1 MAYRKFNGNGD
12 GQSAE
17 DRALDRFADLMVEKI
32 KSLQSDWQKPWFTEG
47 SLKWPKNLSGREYNG
62 MNAAMLMLLCEKNDY
77 RLPVFCTFNRVTGLN
92 YSVGKDGSRKPLVDD
107 NGENL
112 PTVTVNKGEK
122 SFPIFLTSFTVVN
135 RETKEKTKYEDY
147 KKLSDEEKKEYNV
160 YPKLNVYNVFNV
172 AQTNLE
178 QARPELYA
186 KLEEQNRLKRPAS
199 LDGEKFSFPAMDE
212 IIKHGLWLCP
222 IKPTHQDQAY
232 YSITRDEIVL
242 PEKSQFMTGEAF
254 YGTAFHEM
262 THSTGSEGRLNRL
275 KPTTFGSNDY
285 AREEL
290 VAELGSALVA
300 SRYGIVKNVKDESAA
315 YLKSWLDSLK
325 ESPEFIKTTLQDV
338 RRATSMISHR
348 IDLVQGQIDSYQ
360 AIPGHTTE
368 YPDVYDIDNDGNT
381 TEVVHIE
388 DRPFDMMRED
398 EEVPFQGTHRS
409 R

>member
-1 MAYRKFNGNGD
+1 MFNRKLTLPTESRIHGDMYVRFGGRYGETYRRKTTRRPIPSLLLLHCENEGY
-12 GQSAE
+12 
-17 DRALDRFADLMVEKI
+17 KI
-32 KSLQSDWQKPWFTEG
+32 P
-47 SLKWPKNLSGREYNG
+47 R
-62 MNAAMLMLLCEKNDY
+62 
-77 RLPVFCTFNRVTGLN
+77 FCTFDCVQKLN
-92 YSVGKDGSRKPLVDD
+92 KSGKDG
-107 NGENL
+107 EEL
-112 PTVTVNKGEK
+112 PRVSVLRGEK
-122 SFPIFLTSFTVVN
+122 SFPVMLTTFTCIHK
-135 RETKEKTKYEDY
+135 ETKEKIKYDDY

-172 AQTNLE
+172 AQPNLE

-275 KPTTFGSNDY
+275 KPTTFGSDDY

>member
-1 MAYRKFNGNGD
+1 MGYRKHNDSGD
-12 GQSAE
+12 GRSAE
-17 DRALDRFADLMVEKI
+17 DRALDRFADLMIEKI
-32 KSLQSDWQKPWFTEG
+32 KSLQSDWQKPWFTEN
-47 SLKWPKNLSGREYNG
+47 SLKWPKNLNGREYNG
-62 MNAAMLMLLCEKNDY
+62 MNAALLMLLCEKNGY
-77 RLPVFCTFNRVTGLN
+77 QLPVFCTFNRVTGMN
-92 YSVGKDGSRKPLVDD
+92 YSVDKEGNRKPLVDG
-107 NGENL
+107 NGEKL
-112 PTVTVNKGEK
+112 PVVTVNKGEK

-135 RETKEKTKYEDY
+135 RETKEKIKYEDY
-147 KKLSDEEKKEYNV
+147 RKLSDEDKKAYNV

-186 KLEEQNRLKRPAS
+186 KLEEQNRIRRPATF
-199 LDGEKFSFPAMDE
+199 DGEKFSFPAMDE
-212 IIKHGLWLCP
+212 IIRHGLWVCP

-232 YSITRDEIVL
+232 YSISRDEIVL
-242 PEKSQFMTGEAF
+242 PEKSQFVNGEAF
-254 YGTAFHEM
+254 YGIAFHEM
-262 THSTGSEGRLNRL
+262 THSTGSEDRLDRL

-290 VAELGSALVA
+290 VA
-300 SRYGIVKNVKDESAA
+300 SRYGIVKNVKEDSAA
-315 YLKSWLDSLK
+315 YLKSWLDSLR
-325 ESPEFIKTTLQDV
+325 ESPEFIKTILQDV

-381 TEVVHIE
+381 SEVVHIE
-388 DRPFDMMRED
+388 DTPFDMMRE

>member
-1 MAYRKFNGNGD
+1 
-12 GQSAE
+12 
-17 DRALDRFADLMVEKI
+17 
-32 KSLQSDWQKPWFTEG
+32 
-47 SLKWPKNLSGREYNG
+47 
-62 MNAAMLMLLCEKNDY
+62 MLLCEKNGY
-77 RLPVFCTFNRVTGLN
+77 RLPVFCTFNRVIGMN
-92 YSVGKDGSRKPLVDD
+92 YSVGKDGSRKPLVDV
-107 NGENL
+107 NGEKL

-135 RETKEKTKYEDY
+135 RETKDKIKYEDY
-147 KKLSDEEKKEYNV
+147 RKLSEEEKKAYNV

-178 QARPELYA
+178 QVRPELYA
-186 KLEEQNRLKRPAS
+186 KLAEQNRIMRPAS
-199 LDGEKFSFPAMDE
+199 FDGEKFSFPAMDE
-212 IIKHGLWLCP
+212 IIKHGLWVCP

-232 YSITRDEIVL
+232 YSISRDEIVL
-242 PEKSQFMTGEAF
+242 PEKSQFMNGEAF

-262 THSTGSEGRLNRL
+262 THSTGSKDRLDRL
-275 KPTTFGSNDY
+275 KPATFGSDEY

-300 SRYGIVKNVKDESAA
+300 SRYGIVKNVKEDSAA
-315 YLKSWLDSLK
+315 YLKSWLDSLR

-338 RRATSMISHR
+338 RRAASVISHC
-348 IDLVQGQIDSYQ
+348 IDIVQRQIGSYQ

-381 TEVVHIE
+381 AEVVHIE
-388 DRPFDMMRED
+388 DRSFDMIHEDRE
-398 EEVPFQGTHRS
+398 VSFQGTHRS

>member
-1 MAYRKFNGNGD
+1 M
-12 GQSAE
+12 
-17 DRALDRFADLMVEKI
+17 
-32 KSLQSDWQKPWFTEG
+32 
-47 SLKWPKNLSGREYNG
+47 
-62 MNAAMLMLLCEKNDY
+62 
-77 RLPVFCTFNRVTGLN
+77 
-92 YSVGKDGSRKPLVDD
+92 
-107 NGENL
+107 
-112 PTVTVNKGEK
+112 
-122 SFPIFLTSFTVVN
+122 
-135 RETKEKTKYEDY
+135 
-147 KKLSDEEKKEYNV
+147 
-160 YPKLNVYNVFNV
+160 FNV

>member
-1 MAYRKFNGNGD
+1 MKKSMESRIHGDMYVRFGGRYGKTYRRK
-12 GQSAE
+12 AA
-17 DRALDRFADLMVEKI
+17 RRPVP
-32 KSLQSDWQKPWFTEG
+32 SLH
-47 SLKWPKNLSGREYNG
+47 RVAG
-62 MNAAMLMLLCEKNDY
+62 M
-77 RLPVFCTFNRVTGLN
+77 N
-92 YSVGKDGSRKPLVDD
+92 YSVDKEGNRKPLMDD
-107 NGENL
+107 NGEKL
-112 PTVTVNKGEK
+112 PAVTVNKGER

-135 RETKEKTKYEDY
+135 RETREKIKYEDY
-147 KKLSDEEKKEYNV
+147 KRLSEEEKKEYNV

-178 QARPELYA
+178 QARPELYV
-186 KLEEQNRLKRPAS
+186 KLEEQNRIMRPAA
-199 LDGEKFSFPAMDE
+199 LNGEKFSFPAMDE

-222 IKPTHQDQAY
+222 IKPIHQDQAY
-232 YSITRDEIVL
+232 YSISKDEIVL
-242 PEKSQFMTGEAF
+242 PEKSQFMSGEAF

-262 THSTGSEGRLNRL
+262 THSTGSESRLARL
-275 KPTTFGSNDY
+275 KPTSFGSDDY

-290 VAELGSALVA
+290 VAELGSVLVA
-300 SRYGIVKNVKDESAA
+300 SRYGIVKNVKEDSVA
-315 YLKSWLDSLK
+315 YLRSWLDSLR

-368 YPDVYDIDNDGNT
+368 YPDVYDIDADGNAM
-381 TEVVHIE
+381 EVAHVE
-388 DRPFDMMRED
+388 DSPFDMVRED

>member
-17 DRALDRFADLMVEKI
+17 DRALDRFADLMVGKI
-32 KSLQSDWQKPWFTEG
+32 KSLQSDWQKPWFTED
-47 SLKWPKNLSGREYNG
+47 SLKWPKNLNGREYNG
-62 MNAAMLMLLCEKNDY
+62 MNALGLMLHCEKNGY
-77 RLPVFCTFNRVTGLN
+77 KIPVFCTFIRVTGLN

-107 NGENL
+107 NGEKL

-135 RETKEKTKYEDY
+135 RETKEKIKYEDY
-147 KKLSDEEKKEYNV
+147 KKLSEEEKKEYNV

-172 AQTNLE
+172 DQTNMKE
-178 QARPELYA
+178 ARPELYA
-186 KLEEQNRLKRPAS
+186 KLVEQNQLVRPAS
-199 LDGEKFSFPAMDE
+199 LDGKKFSFPAMDE
-212 IIKHGLWLCP
+212 IIRHGLWLCP

-232 YSITRDEIVL
+232 YSISGDEIIL
-242 PEKSQFMTGEAF
+242 PEKAQFINGEAF

-262 THSTGSEGRLNRL
+262 VHSTGSEDRLNRL
-275 KPTTFGSNDY
+275 KPTTFGSDDY

-300 SRYGIVKNVKDESAA
+300 SRYGIVKNVKEDSAA
-315 YLKSWLDSLK
+315 YLKSWLKELQ

-338 RRATSMISHR
+338 RRAASMIGHR

-360 AIPGHTTE
+360 SIPGHTTE

-388 DRPFDMMRED
+388 DTPFDMMRED
-398 EEVPFQGTHRS
+398 EEIPFQGTHRS

>member
-1 MAYRKFNGNGD
+1 MAYRKYNDSSD
-12 GQSAE
+12 GRSAE
-17 DRALDRFADLMVEKI
+17 DRALDRFADLMIEKI

-47 SLKWPKNLSGREYNG
+47 SLKWPKNLNGREYNG
-62 MNAAMLMLLCEKNDY
+62 MNAAMLMLLCEKNGY
-77 RLPVFCTFNRVTGLN
+77 QLPVFCTFNRVTGLN

-107 NGENL
+107 NGEKL

-135 RETKEKTKYEDY
+135 RETKEKIKYEDY
-147 KKLSDEEKKEYNV
+147 KNLSEEEKKAYNV

-186 KLEEQNRLKRPAS
+186 KLEEQNRLKRPAA

-222 IKPTHQDQAY
+222 IKPAHQDQAF

-242 PEKSQFMTGEAF
+242 PEKSQFLNGEAF

-262 THSTGSEGRLNRL
+262 THSTGSENRLGRL
-275 KPTTFGSNDY
+275 KPTSFGSDDY

-300 SRYGIVKNVKDESAA
+300 SRYGIVKNVK
-315 YLKSWLDSLK
+315 
-325 ESPEFIKTTLQDV
+325 TTLQDV

-348 IDLVQGQIDSYQ
+348 IDIVQGQIDSYQ

-388 DRPFDMMRED
+388 DTPFDMMRED

>member
-17 DRALDRFADLMVEKI
+17 DRALDRFADLMIEKI

-47 SLKWPKNLSGREYNG
+47 SLKWPKNLNGREYNG
-62 MNAAMLMLLCEKNDY
+62 MNAVMLMLLCEKNDY

-107 NGENL
+107 NGEKL

-135 RETKEKTKYEDY
+135 RETKEKIKYEDY
-147 KKLSDEEKKEYNV
+147 KNLSEEEKKAYNV

-212 IIKHGLWLCP
+212 IIKHSLWLCP

-232 YSITRDEIVL
+232 YSISKDEIVL
-242 PEKSQFMTGEAF
+242 PEKSQFMSGE
-254 YGTAFHEM
+254 AFHEM
-262 THSTGSEGRLNRL
+262 THSTGSEGRLDRL
-275 KPTTFGSNDY
+275 KPTSFGSNDY

-315 YLKSWLDSLK
+315 YLKAWLDSLK

-360 AIPGHTTE
+360 TIPGHTTE

>member
-1 MAYRKFNGNGD
+1 MYVRFGGRYGKTYRRK
-12 GQSAE
+12 AA
-17 DRALDRFADLMVEKI
+17 RHPVP
-32 KSLQSDWQKPWFTEG
+32 SLH
-47 SLKWPKNLSGREYNG
+47 
-62 MNAAMLMLLCEKNDY
+62 
-77 RLPVFCTFNRVTGLN
+77 RVTGLN

-107 NGENL
+107 NGEKL

-135 RETKEKTKYEDY
+135 RETKEKIKYEDY
-147 KKLSDEEKKEYNV
+147 KKLSEEEKKEYNV

-172 AQTNLE
+172 DQTNMKE
-178 QARPELYA
+178 ARPELYA
-186 KLEEQNRLKRPAS
+186 KLVEQNQLVRPAS

-212 IIKHGLWLCP
+212 IIRHGLWLCP

-232 YSITRDEIVL
+232 YSISGDEIIL
-242 PEKSQFMTGEAF
+242 PEKAQFINGEAF

-262 THSTGSEGRLNRL
+262 VHSTGSEDRLNRL
-275 KPTTFGSNDY
+275 KPTTFGSDDY

-300 SRYGIVKNVKDESAA
+300 SRYGIVKNVKEDSAA
-315 YLKSWLDSLK
+315 YLKSWLKELQ

-338 RRATSMISHR
+338 RRAASMIGHR

-360 AIPGHTTE
+360 SIPGHTTE
-368 YPDVYDIDNDGNT
+368 YPDVYDIDYDGNT

-388 DRPFDMMRED
+388 DTPFDMMRED
-398 EEVPFQGTHRS
+398 EEVPFHGTHRG

>member
-1 MAYRKFNGNGD
+1 MESRIHGDMYVRFGGRYGKTYRRK
-12 GQSAE
+12 AA
-17 DRALDRFADLMVEKI
+17 RHPVP
-32 KSLQSDWQKPWFTEG
+32 SLH
-47 SLKWPKNLSGREYNG
+47 
-62 MNAAMLMLLCEKNDY
+62 
-77 RLPVFCTFNRVTGLN
+77 RVTGLN

-107 NGENL
+107 NGEKL

-135 RETKEKTKYEDY
+135 RETKEKIKYEDY
-147 KKLSDEEKKEYNV
+147 KKLSEEEKKEYNV

-172 AQTNLE
+172 DQTNMKE
-178 QARPELYA
+178 ARPELYA
-186 KLEEQNRLKRPAS
+186 KLVEQNQLVRPAS

-212 IIKHGLWLCP
+212 IIRHGLWLCP

-232 YSITRDEIVL
+232 YSISGDEIIL
-242 PEKSQFMTGEAF
+242 PEKAQFINGEAF

-262 THSTGSEGRLNRL
+262 VHSTGSEDRLNRL
-275 KPTTFGSNDY
+275 KPTTFGSDDY

-300 SRYGIVKNVKDESAA
+300 SRYGIVKNVKEDSAA
-315 YLKSWLDSLK
+315 YLKSWLKELQ

-338 RRATSMISHR
+338 RRAASMIGHR

-360 AIPGHTTE
+360 SIPGHTTE
-368 YPDVYDIDNDGNT
+368 YPDVYDIDYDGNT

-388 DRPFDMMRED
+388 DTPFDMMRED
-398 EEVPFQGTHRS
+398 EEVPFHGTHRG

>member
-1 MAYRKFNGNGD
+1 MAYRKFNDSGD
-12 GQSAE
+12 GRSAE
-17 DRALDRFADLMVEKI
+17 DRALDRFADLMIEKI
-32 KSLQSDWQKPWFTEG
+32 KSLRSGWQKPWFTEG
-47 SLKWPKNLSGREYNG
+47 CLIWPKNLNGREYNG
-62 MNAAMLMLLCEKNDY
+62 MNAVMLMLLCEKNGY

-92 YSVGKDGSRKPLVDD
+92 YSVSKDGSRKPLVDD
-107 NGENL
+107 NGEKL
-112 PTVTVNKGEK
+112 PAVTINKGEK

-135 RETKEKTKYEDY
+135 RETKEKIKYEDY
-147 KKLSDEEKKEYNV
+147 KKLSEEEKKAYNV

-178 QARPELYA
+178 QVRPELYA
-186 KLEEQNRLKRPAS
+186 KLEEQNRLKRPAA

-222 IKPTHQDQAY
+222 IRPVHQDEAF

-242 PEKSQFMTGEAF
+242 PEKSQFMSGEAF

-262 THSTGSEGRLNRL
+262 VHSTGSKDRLDRL
-275 KPTTFGSNDY
+275 KPTAFGSNDY

-300 SRYGIVKNVKDESAA
+300 SRYGILKEVKKESSA
-315 YLKSWLDSLK
+315 YLKSWLKELQ
-325 ESPEFIKTTLQDV
+325 ESPEFIKTVLQDV
-338 RRATSMISHR
+338 RRATSMVNHR
-348 IDLVQGQIDSYQ
+348 IDIVQGQIDSYQ
-360 AIPGHTTE
+360 AIPGYTTE

-388 DRPFDMMRED
+388 DRHFDMMRED